1 MVNNVTARLDALE
14 PGRALDAIEREFP
27 DWKTWI
33 ASGLCHALPRT
44 GPALL
49 VQGEDP
55 VDLRDQIIRAQ
66 AFREGL

>member
-1 MVNNVTARLDALE
+1 MDGAPERLDALE
-14 PGRALDAIEREFP
+14 AGEALGQLEREFP
-27 DWKTWI
+27 GWRTWKGI
-33 ASGLCHALPRT
+33 SGMCHALPRT

-49 VQGEDP
+49 VHGEDA